1 MYVYA
6 DNNGRVCVS
15 YDTGAPADAVEVEMP
30 EGWVAEEQR
39 NWKLI
44 GNVLVYEPLT
54 AIDDSIDDAAEDTR
68 VNADDSEPD
77 YDAALVELADMLDMA
92 LTQLDEQSAALVE
105 LAEIISEMEAQ

>member
-15 YDTGAPADAVEVEMP
+15 YDFGAPADAVEVEMP
-30 EGWVAEEQR
+30 EGWEAEEQH

-44 GNVLVYEPLT
+44 GNVLVYEPLSDT
-54 AIDDSIDDAAEDTR
+54 DYTSDDAQ
-68 VNADDSEPD
+68 VNADYAEPD
-77 YDAALVELADMLDMA
+77 YDAALVELAEMLDTA

-105 LAEIISEMEAQ
+105 LAGIISEMEAR